1 MECNQPRDR
10 AVIYE
15 ISLMKILIATGIYP
29 PEIGGP
35 ATYSKTLAEEL
46 TRRGHIVTLLTYY
59 SAPAPETPFRFVAV
73 SRKLPKGIRH
83 AVYFWKAVYFSR
95 RADVVFA
102 QDPVSVGV
110 PALMAARILRKRF
123 FLKVVGDYA
132 WEQGMQRFGVA
143 DLLDVFLNKKYG
155 FRVEMLRRVEYFV
168 ARHADNI
175 IVPSEYLKG
184 VVEKWG
190 VGSARIT
197 VAPNGVSAPHV
208 PSRENAR
215 LALAIDGITFVS
227 VGRLVPWKGFS
238 FLISL
243 LPKITGNL
251 VIIGD
256 GPGRKALEDRA
267 AELGVS
273 GRVVFTGSLPK
284 EKMSAYC
291 AAADAFLLN
300 TAYEGF
306 SHQILE
312 AMAVGVPVITTM
324 AGGNKEI
331 IRSGENALSAGYN
344 NEMEWLAAIKKILED
359 KTLRTRISSN
369 AAEDV
374 KKYTHEAMIANI
386 ETILARP

>member
-1 MECNQPRDR
+1 
-10 AVIYE
+10 
-15 ISLMKILIATGIYP
+15 MKILIATGIYP

-35 ATYSKTLAEEL
+35 ATYSKALAEEL

-59 SAPAPETPFRFVAV
+59 SAPEPETPFRFVAV

-83 AVYFWKAVYFSR
+83 AVYFWKALYLSR
-95 RADVVFA
+95 GADVVFA

-110 PALMAARILRKRF
+110 PAFIAARILRKQF

-143 DLLDVFLNKKYG
+143 DLLDIFLNKKYG
-155 FRVEMLRRVEYFV
+155 FRVEMLRRVEYCV
-168 ARHADNI
+168 ARHADGI
-175 IVPSEYLKG
+175 IVPSGYLKG

-190 VGSARIT
+190 VESARIT
-197 VAPNGVSAPHV
+197 VIPNGISMSYV
-208 PSRENAR
+208 PPREDAR
-215 LALAIDGITFVS
+215 QALAIDGIIFVS

-238 FLISL
+238 FLVSL

-251 VIIGD
+251 VIIGE
-256 GPGRKALEDRA
+256 GPDRKKLEDRA
-267 AELGVS
+267 KELGVS
-273 GRVVFTGSLPK
+273 NRVIFTGSLPK

-312 AMAVGVPVITTM
+312 AMATGVPVITTM

-331 IRSGENALSAGYN
+331 IRPGENALSAGYN
-344 NEMEWLAAIKKILED
+344 NEMEWLAAIKKILGD
-359 KTLRTRISSN
+359 KALRARISSN
-369 AAEDV
+369 AIEDV
-374 KKYTHEAMIANI
+374 KKYTYVAMIANI
-386 ETILARP
+386 ETILAHP

>member
-1 MECNQPRDR
+1 MR
-10 AVIYE
+10 
-15 ISLMKILIATGIYP
+15 ILIATGIYP

-35 ATYSKTLAEEL
+35 ATYSKMLAQEL
-46 TRRGHIVTLLTYY
+46 TRRGHTITLLTYY
-59 SAPAPETPFRFVAV
+59 NAPAPKTPFRFVAV

-83 AVYFWKAVYFSR
+83 AVYFWKALYLSR
-95 RADVVFA
+95 GADVIFA

-110 PALMAARILRKRF
+110 PVFMAARILRKKF

-143 DLLDVFLNKKYG
+143 DLLDIFLNKKYG

-168 ARHADNI
+168 ARHADSV
-175 IVPSEYLKG
+175 IVPSGYLKG

-190 VGSARIT
+190 VESARIV
-197 VAPNGVSAPHV
+197 VAPNSVSTPHV
-208 PSRENAR
+208 PSREDAR
-215 LALAIDGITFVS
+215 QALAIDGITFVS

-238 FLISL
+238 FLVLL

-251 VIIGD
+251 IIIGE
-256 GPGRKALEDRA
+256 GPDRKKLEDCA
-267 AELGVS
+267 EELGVS
-273 GRVVFTGSLPK
+273 NRVIFTGSLPK

-291 AAADAFLLN
+291 AAADIFLLN

-312 AMAVGVPVITTM
+312 AMAIGVPVITTM

-331 IRSGENALSAGYN
+331 VRPGENALSAEYN
-344 NEMEWLAAIKKILED
+344 NEMEWLVAIKKILGD
-359 KTLRTRISSN
+359 KALRARISSN

-374 KKYTHEAMIANI
+374 KKYTYEAMIANI
-386 ETILARP
+386 ETILVRP

>member
-1 MECNQPRDR
+1 
-10 AVIYE
+10 
-15 ISLMKILIATGIYP
+15 MKILIATGIYP

-35 ATYSKTLAEEL
+35 ATYSKTLAEGL
-46 TRRGHIVTLLTYY
+46 TRRGHTVTLLTYY
-59 SAPAPETPFRFVAV
+59 SAPVTKTPFRFVAV

-83 AVYFWKAVYFSR
+83 AVYFWRALYLSR
-95 RADVVFA
+95 GADVIFA

-110 PALMAARILRKRF
+110 PALIAARILRKQV

-132 WEQGMQRFGVA
+132 WEQGVQRFGVT
-143 DLLDVFLNKKYG
+143 DLLDIFLNKKYG

-168 ARHADNI
+168 ARHADSI

-190 VGSARIT
+190 VESKRVV
-197 VAPNGVSAPHV
+197 VAPNGIEMPHV
-208 PSRENAR
+208 PSREDAR
-215 LALAIDGITFVS
+215 RVLAINGITFVS
-227 VGRLVPWKGFS
+227 IGRLVPWKGFS

-243 LPKITGNL
+243 VPKITGNL
-251 VIIGD
+251 IIIGD
-256 GPGRKALEDRA
+256 GPDRKKLAECA

-273 GRVVFTGSLPK
+273 DRVFFAGSLPK

-312 AMAVGVPVITTM
+312 AMAIGVPIITTM

-331 IRSGENALSAGYN
+331 IRPGENALSAGYN
-344 NEMEWLAAIKKILED
+344 NEMEWLEAIKKILRD
-359 KTLRTRISSN
+359 QTLRARIRSN
-369 AAEDV
+369 VAEDV
-374 KKYTHEAMIANI
+374 KKYTYEAMIINI
-386 ETILARP
+386 EAILARP